1 MYVLCYIY
9 FATWLFY
16 PLLCFLE
23 LRDYVYMYMYVY
35 SFQLFPISL
44 HKTAH
49 FVYAFPFNRN
59 LGYFTYCF
67 IFAIS
72 ADPSQYGFEMHGST
86 YTQIFFSR
94 VNTTVLQDLRLLETV
109 SSMLCPSGSVWG
121 FQFVHIFV
129 NTYYWLS
136 FVTAYWVWCFI
147 SLWFGFAS
155 PWWLIKLSIFSC
167 VCWPLVYPLFW
178 GKVYSDPFII

>member
-1 MYVLCYIY
+1 MVVLY
-9 FATWLFY
+9 FRNVHVCVMLYLFCNLTFFIHY
-16 PLLCFLE
+16 CVFLE

-72 ADPSQYGFEMHGST
+72 TDPSQYGFEMHGST
-86 YTQIFFSR
+86 HTQIFF
-94 VNTTVLQDLRLLETV
+94 Q
-109 SSMLCPSGSVWG
+109 G
-121 FQFVHIFV
+121 
-129 NTYYWLS
+129 
-136 FVTAYWVWCFI
+136 
-147 SLWFGFAS
+147 
-155 PWWLIKLSIFSC
+155 
-167 VCWPLVYPLFW
+167 
-178 GKVYSDPFII
+178 